1 MCMKNTL
8 QHNNKYKTTYQLI
21 FTSALINIEILNLHL
36 TEPKLSHPLN
46 SRPNCGSPNL
56 RHDDDGDDDDD
67 DDDDDGDSDYVDDDD
82 ADVELYR
89 ASWRLVMLMITL
101 STCWQYFF
109 SPYASPW
116 GRRRCSKIVPGH
128 PEYQNVFKP
137 IQTLLKDFNT
147 LYQAFQCGTFV

>member
-89 ASWRLVMLMITL
+89 ASWRLVMLMITVEMMVL
-101 STCWQYFF
+101 EKIRNTINLLAIFLLTVCFTL
-109 SPYASPW
+109 
-116 GRRRCSKIVPGH
+116 GSK
-128 PEYQNVFKP
+128 EVFKNCTRP
-137 IQTLLKDFNT
+137 S
-147 LYQAFQCGTFV
+147 

>member
-1 MCMKNTL
+1 MKNTL

-89 ASWRLVMLMITL
+89 ASWRLVMLMITVEMMVL
-101 STCWQYFF
+101 EKIRNTINLLAISSSHRMLHPGVEGGVQKLY
-109 SPYASPW
+109 PAILNIKM
-116 GRRRCSKIVPGH
+116 CSN
-128 PEYQNVFKP
+128 QFKH
-137 IQTLLKDFNT
+137 F
-147 LYQAFQCGTFV
+147 